1 MQIFSV
7 VLKLIPMNTA
17 QMSSKCGKEYEKSSE
32 NSLKIWKQKKE
43 TYPMSTSNVNHKK
56 RSKRRTLK
64 TNR

>member
-32 NSLKIWKQKKE
+32 NSLKNMKVKKKKHIQWVRVMSIIKKE
-43 TYPMSTSNVNHKK
+43 ANEEH
-56 RSKRRTLK
+56 
-64 TNR
+64 